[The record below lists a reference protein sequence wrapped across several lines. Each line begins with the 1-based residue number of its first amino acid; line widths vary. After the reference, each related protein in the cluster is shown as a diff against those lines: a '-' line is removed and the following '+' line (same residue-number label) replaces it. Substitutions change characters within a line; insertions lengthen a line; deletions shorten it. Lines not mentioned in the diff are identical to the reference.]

1 MLVLEDERP
10 EVVGVEDNCAI
21 VVAVVAPKGVVDV
34 DVVAVAVVAVVVD
47 AFVVAVVGGL
57 VAVQLASRLWQE
69 HRGGLVEQSCGFR

>member
-1 MLVLEDERP
+1 MLVVEDKRSA
-10 EVVGVEDNCAI
+10 VVGVEGNCA
-21 VVAVVAPKGVVDV
+21 VVVEVVVPIAVADV
-34 DVVAVAVVAVVVD
+34 DVVVVAVVAVVVD